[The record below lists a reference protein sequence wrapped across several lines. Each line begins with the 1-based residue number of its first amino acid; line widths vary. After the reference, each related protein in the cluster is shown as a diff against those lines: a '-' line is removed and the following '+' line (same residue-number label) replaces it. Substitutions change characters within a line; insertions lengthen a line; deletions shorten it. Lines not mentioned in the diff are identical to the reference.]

1 MPNPTKYMNSKK
13 RVIMQSHRGAFYV
26 NDGDKKRYGVK
37 AAYKKNASGNP
48 KKLTILMK
56 NTVPLAIRPATRRG
70 APYGPRAGKVLRQM
84 FNKK

>member
-13 RVIMQSHRGAFYV
+13 RVIMKSHRGAFYV

-37 AAYKKNASGNP
+37 AAYKKNAKGNP
-48 KKLTILMK
+48 QKLTVSMA
-56 NTVPLAIRPATRRG
+56 NTVPLAIRPASRRG
-70 APYGPRAGKVLRQM
+70 APYGPRAGKVLRLM

>member
-37 AAYKKNASGNP
+37 VAYKKNVSGNP
-48 KKLTILMK
+48 KKLTVLMK